1 MSPEPSEAPA
11 VAGRTLSPGAKL
23 AVELGPLVVFFAA
36 NAKLGIFWGTGLFMA
51 AMVVAIGV
59 SYAVERRVAV
69 MPLVA
74 LGFVLVFGGLTI
86 ALGDEQLIKIKV
98 TAVNALFGAIL
109 LGGLAFGRPLLRH
122 VLDSSLQLTDEGWRK
137 LTLRWA
143 LFFFSMAV
151 LNEIVRRNVDTP
163 TWVAFKSFGIL
174 PLTIVFMLTQAPLL
188 KRYAPPE
195 PPRQA

>member
-1 MSPEPSEAPA
+1 MSPEPSAA
-11 VAGRTLSPGAKL
+11 ARRTLTPGAKL

-51 AMVVAIGV
+51 AMAVAVGV
-59 SYAVERRVAV
+59 SYVVERRVAV

-74 LGFVLVFGGLTI
+74 LAFVLVFGGLTL

-98 TAVNALFGAIL
+98 TAINALFGAIL
-109 LGGLAFGRPLLRH
+109 LGGLAFGRPLLRP
-122 VLDSSLQLTDEGWRK
+122 VLDASLQLTDEGWRK

-143 LFFFSMAV
+143 LFFLAMAAT
-151 LNEIVRRNVDTP
+151 NELVRRNVDTS
-163 TWVAFKSFGIL
+163 TWVTFKSFGIL

-188 KRYAPPE
+188 KRHAPPE